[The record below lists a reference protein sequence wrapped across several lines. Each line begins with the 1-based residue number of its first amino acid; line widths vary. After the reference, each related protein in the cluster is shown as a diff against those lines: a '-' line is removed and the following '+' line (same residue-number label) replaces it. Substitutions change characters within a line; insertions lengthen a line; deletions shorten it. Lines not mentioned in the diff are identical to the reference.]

1 MRFSESLDCV
11 ASFPAERHFGRLQS
25 HIPEQWF
32 VDALEA
38 TGTATIRRRR
48 LPAEQVVWL
57 VLAMALFRN
66 LSIEELVERLNI
78 ALPRPDGA
86 SIAKSAIPGA
96 RARLGSEPMEFLF
109 RRSGTVWAHE
119 SAARDRWRGLS
130 LYGVDGTTVRVPDS
144 RENRTTFGDQATR
157 NGEVSGY
164 PLVRVIGLMALRS
177 HLLASA
183 AICGFSEHGELGAA
197 TSLWS
202 EVPDSSLTI
211 IDRGFSYSEI
221 FHSISSGGPNRHWLT
236 RLRKTQKVHRKKRL
250 DRGDYLVEIEVR
262 PVARSKNPKLPPTI
276 AARVITYRRP
286 GFKPKRLLTSLL
298 DDKKFPADELIALYH
313 ERWEIELGYSELKT
327 RLLAR
332 EESIRSKSP
341 EGVRQ
346 ELWGL
351 LLTYNLIRLEIERAA
366 TEARVSPLRI
376 SFVHAMHTIQ
386 TDWLIAAYLA
396 APGRSA
402 EFLEQ
407 LRYNVKSL
415 ILPPRRPERSYPRTV
430 KLKMSNYDRKRPKL
444 K

>member
-11 ASFPAERHFGRLQS
+11 ASFPAERHFSRLQS
-25 HIPEQWF
+25 HVPEKWF
-32 VDALEA
+32 EDALEA

-57 VLAMALFRN
+57 VLAMGLFRN

-78 ALPRPDGA
+78 ALPVRDGA
-86 SIAKSAIPGA
+86 AIAKSAIPVA

-109 RRSGTVWAHE
+109 KRSGRVWAHE
-119 SAARDRWRGLS
+119 SASRDRWRGLA

-157 NGEVSGY
+157 NGETSGY
-164 PLVRVIGLMALRS
+164 PLVRLIALMALRS

-183 AICGFSEHGELGAA
+183 SICGFAEHGEIGAA
-197 TSLWS
+197 ASVWGD
-202 EVPDSSLTI
+202 VPDSSLTI
-211 IDRGFSYSEI
+211 IDRGYSYSEI
-221 FHSISSGGPNRHWLT
+221 FHSISSGGSERHWLT
-236 RLRKTQKVHRKKRL
+236 RVRKTQKLHRKKRL
-250 DRGDYLVEIEVR
+250 ARGDYIVEIETGR
-262 PVARSKNPKLPPTI
+262 DARRKNPKLPETI

-298 DDKKFPADELIALYH
+298 DHKRFPAEELIVLYH
-313 ERWEIELGYSELKT
+313 ERWEIELGYAELKT

-332 EESIRSKSP
+332 EEAIRSKSP
-341 EGVRQ
+341 SGVRQ

-366 TEARVSPLRI
+366 DDADVSPLRI

-386 TDWLIAAYLA
+386 TDWLIAAHLA

-402 EFLEQ
+402 EFLEK

-415 ILPPRRPERSYPRTV
+415 ILPPRRSERSFPRQV